1 MSIFEY
7 DQEAHMRLV
16 REEGWEEGWEE
27 GHEEGREEGR
37 EEGERAGKRRA
48 NVELILNM
56 HRKGYTLEQIADVTE
71 KEVGEIQAIIEEKRL
86 VLA

>member
-16 REEGWEEGWEE
+16 REEG
-27 GHEEGREEGR
+27 REEGK
-37 EEGERAGKRRA
+37 EEA

-56 HRKGYTLEQIADVTE
+56 YGKGYTLEQIADVTE
-71 KEVGEIQAIIEEKRL
+71 KEIGEIQAIIEEKRL